1 MRLPPSITMNFWDH
15 NFSAPG
21 YKYGLHPNAFLAD
34 QIPQLQ
40 VPSDVLVPGDGEG
53 RNGVWLASQG
63 HRVTAMDSSVVGLSK
78 AQALASE
85 RGVRIDTIHA
95 DLTDW
100 TPEPNSTDALVLIYL
115 HLPPALR
122 ASAHQ
127 RLMTALRPRGLLI
140 IEAFHPQQLDHS
152 SGGPKDSAM
161 LYTLDMLRQDFAG
174 LHERL
179 AYEGHTVLNEGPGH
193 QGPAHV
199 TRWVAQRI

>member
-1 MRLPPSITMNFWDH
+1 
-15 NFSAPG
+15 
-21 YKYGLHPNAFLAD
+21 LA
-34 QIPQLQ
+34 
-40 VPSDVLVPGDGEG
+40 
-53 RNGVWLASQG
+53 A
-63 HRVTAMDSSVVGLSK
+63 
-78 AQALASE
+78 E

-100 TPEPNSTDALVLIYL
+100 TPEPNSTDALALIYL

-140 IEAFHPQQLDHS
+140 IEAFHPQQLAHS